1 MNEYGECIEE
11 PEAIK
16 LPAYALLLDLPAAEV
31 MPVVAVYG
39 FKDLQ
44 DKEKDKTVSQHL
56 VQQSVKE

>member
-1 MNEYGECIEE
+1 MNAVGECIED

-39 FKDLQ
+39 FEDL
-44 DKEKDKTVSQHL
+44 TG
-56 VQQSVKE
+56 